1 MYLRKTPEEIQQDL
15 DKEGTLK
22 SMKVLHMMVNVL
34 RFVKRNK
41 DGKLP

>member
-22 SMKVLHMMVNVL
+22 FYEGITHDGQRVNVL
-34 RFVKRNK
+34 
-41 DGKLP
+41 